1 LNFNLFHLF
10 YSKRDGKRI
19 LTLNLCNVC
28 SKMCGVKW
36 SDAFVSVNV
45 RRGFMN
51 CQIFC
56 ETGSIKRKIESG
68 IPAPEALKV
77 KYVQ

>member
-1 LNFNLFHLF
+1 
-10 YSKRDGKRI
+10 
-19 LTLNLCNVC
+19 
-28 SKMCGVKW
+28 MCGVKW

-56 ETGSIKRKIESG
+56 ETGSIKRKIKSG

-77 KYVQ
+77 KYVQYNEQRSQFVIYHTK

>member
-1 LNFNLFHLF
+1 
-10 YSKRDGKRI
+10 
-19 LTLNLCNVC
+19 
-28 SKMCGVKW
+28 MCGVKW
-36 SDAFVSVNV
+36 SDAFVSVNG

-56 ETGSIKRKIESG
+56 EAESIKRKIESG